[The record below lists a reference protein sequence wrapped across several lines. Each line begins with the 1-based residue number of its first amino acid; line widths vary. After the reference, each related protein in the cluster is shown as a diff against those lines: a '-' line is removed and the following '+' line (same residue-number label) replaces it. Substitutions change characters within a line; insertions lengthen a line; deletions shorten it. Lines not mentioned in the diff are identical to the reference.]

1 MPIFKQLQDIM
12 ATALELPLDVIQE
25 NSTMGDIEE
34 WDSLGH
40 VHIMVALEQAFDL
53 YIDVEDFE
61 KLNSVPA
68 ILQYLSLENV
78 GQDLS

>member
-1 MPIFKQLQDIM
+1 MSTFGKLQEIM
-12 ATALELPLDVIQE
+12 AAALELPESAIKE

-53 YIDVEDFE
+53 YMDVDDFAE
-61 KLNSVPA
+61 LDSVPA
-68 ILQYLSLENV
+68 ILKFLKSENV
-78 GQDLS
+78 G